1 MRSKSPRLALS
12 PLHKARK
19 HSSKI
24 WPKQVCGL
32 KRRTHVLFYAGASA
46 LWLRL
51 KFLEYSL
58 AAKQKIGYTE
68 GEADIF
74 KKMASVR
81 GEMGDM
87 EAAKQLL
94 ETALQMQV
102 AIMTRHFFVSIRA

>member
-1 MRSKSPRLALS
+1 M
-12 PLHKARK
+12 
-19 HSSKI
+19 
-24 WPKQVCGL
+24 CGL
-32 KRRTHVLFYAGASA
+32 KWLRVSLYAGASA

-68 GEADIF
+68 GEADII

-94 ETALQMQV
+94 EAALQMQV
-102 AIMTRHFFVSIRA
+102 ATMTRHFFVSVRA